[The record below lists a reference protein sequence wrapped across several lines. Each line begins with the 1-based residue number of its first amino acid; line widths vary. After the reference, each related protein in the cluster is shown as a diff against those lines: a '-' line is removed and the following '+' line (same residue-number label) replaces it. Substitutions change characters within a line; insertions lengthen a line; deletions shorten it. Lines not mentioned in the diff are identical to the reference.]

1 MQEESQVNYHSQGE
15 QQHLYGH
22 ACPDEH
28 NDSQHGEQAA
38 VQVVLDS
45 WKEMEVSAECHYK
58 CNVAL
63 WQVMYNLC

>member
-1 MQEESQVNYHSQGE
+1 MQEESQVNHHSQGE
-15 QQHLYGH
+15 QQRLHGH

-45 WKEMEVSAECHYK
+45 WKEMEVSG
-58 CNVAL
+58 
-63 WQVMYNLC
+63 QM